1 MGGFRFRRIN
11 FGMCTSS
18 MLQAAVVICH
28 VLVVVGGA
36 PGGDTPRVADFCEAG
51 LAVCKILG
59 IRAKPSS
66 PPTRARAMEPAGRKG
81 SSEAETAEAR
91 TARLSREV
99 AHSVEFHKERLAA
112 DFPFVKPEYLQKFAL
127 MGAVAEKKE

>member
-1 MGGFRFRRIN
+1 MAIIRASINHNTLQLSCSAAAEPRATPSCAAGGWWLR
-11 FGMCTSS
+11 
-18 MLQAAVVICH
+18 V
-28 VLVVVGGA
+28 
-36 PGGDTPRVADFCEAG
+36 PRVPNTSNESSWAG
-51 LAVCKILG
+51 RI
-59 IRAKPSS
+59 
-66 PPTRARAMEPAGRKG
+66 EHAGRKG
-81 SSEAETAEAR
+81 SSEAETSEAR

>member
-1 MGGFRFRRIN
+1 MTGVQCQHNHRPAGN
-11 FGMCTSS
+11 FV
-18 MLQAAVVICH
+18 AATDRVNESR
-28 VLVVVGGA
+28 
-36 PGGDTPRVADFCEAG
+36 TPSAG

-127 MGAVAEKKE
+127 MGAVAEKKK